1 MDLKNKKGASI
12 IEAIVMI
19 FVFALAMAALT
30 SFLINTYRAYNF
42 NFQQVAAINEGR
54 RGIETMVK
62 EIREATYGD
71 DGSYPI
77 VEAGDDH
84 FIFFSDIDKDSAVER
99 VRYFLDG
106 SNFKKGI
113 VEPSGDPPQ
122 YILNNETISV
132 LSSYVRNTIPT
143 PIFTYYNGDWPE
155 DVINNPLPT
164 LTRLADTKLMH
175 VYLKINVDPSRPP
188 DDFILE
194 SDTQIRNL
202 KTNL

>member
-1 MDLKNKKGASI
+1 VEKINEKGTSI
-12 IEAIVMI
+12 IEAIVLI
-19 FVFALAMAALT
+19 FVFAMAMTVL
-30 SFLINTYRAYNF
+30 SIFIINTYRAYNF
-42 NFQQVAAINEGR
+42 NLQQVVAINESR

-62 EIREATYGD
+62 EIREATWGE

-84 FIFFSDIDKDSAVER
+84 FIFFSDIDQDTAVER

-106 SNFKKGI
+106 TSLKKE
-113 VEPSGDPPQ
+113 VLKPTGDPPQ
-122 YILNNETISV
+122 YVPGSETV
-132 LSSYVRNTIPT
+132 LTLSTYVRNSGSIPV
-143 PIFTYYNGDWPE
+143 FKYYNGDWPQ
-155 DVINNPLPT
+155 DTVNNPLPT
-164 LTRLADTKLMH
+164 LTRLTDTKLMH
-175 VYLKINVDPSRPP
+175 IYIVINVDPARPP

>member
-1 MDLKNKKGASI
+1 MNIKDKKGTSI
-12 IEAIVMI
+12 IEAVVLI
-19 FVFALAMAALT
+19 FVFALAMTALT
-30 SFLINTYRAYNF
+30 SFIINAYRAYNF
-42 NFQQVAAINEGR
+42 NFQQIVAINEGR

-77 VEAGDDH
+77 FEAGDDQ
-84 FIFFSDIDKDSAVER
+84 FIFFSDIDRDTLVER

-106 SNFKKGI
+106 NNLKKGI
-113 VEPSGDPPQ
+113 LKPTGDPPQ
-122 YILNNETISV
+122 YVLSNETVSFLSV
-132 LSSYVRNTIPT
+132 YVRNTSST
-143 PIFTYYNGDWPE
+143 PIFTYYNGDWPQ
-155 DVINNPLPT
+155 DTINNPLPT
-164 LTRLADTKLMH
+164 LTRLTDTKLMH
-175 VYLKINVDPSRPP
+175 VYVIINVDPNRPP